1 MVHVELKNLL
11 KKFGSFTAVDHINLS
26 IRKGEFVSLLGGS
39 GCGKTTT
46 LRMVAGF
53 EDPTEGEIFVD
64 GTVINNTPAKSRNMG
79 MVFQSYALFPTKTVS
94 ENIGFGLK
102 VRKTEPNKIKQMVN
116 KLLALAHMDNL
127 SERYPAQLSG
137 GQQQR
142 VALLRALAI
151 EPTVLL
157 LDEPLSNLDAK
168 LRITMRNEIKKM
180 QSNLNITTIYV
191 THDQEEALVVS
202 DKIAVMNQGRIH
214 QIGSPIDIYTK
225 PADRFVADF
234 IGISNFLNCEIIDA
248 DTIRCEDTLLKIQF
262 HNTRKSGDKVTLS
275 FRPEHINL
283 STKDIEPE
291 NHDERLTLV
300 VTITLEVFLGTNVRL
315 EAITKGGQTILID
328 IPLELKRE
336 LGCKIGDQAIL
347 SVSSDYLN
355 IFLNGDAGQ

>member
-1 MVHVELKNLL
+1 MVHVELKNLS
-11 KKFGSFTAVDHINLS
+11 KKFGSFTAVDQINLS

-53 EDPTEGEIFVD
+53 EGPTEGQIFVD
-64 GTVINNTPAKSRNMG
+64 GTVINDTPAKLRNMG

-94 ENIGFGLK
+94 ENIAFGLK
-102 VRKTEPNKIKQMVN
+102 VRKTKPDKIKKTVA
-116 KLLALAHMDNL
+116 KLLALAHMDDL
-127 SERYPAQLSG
+127 AERYPAQLSG

-168 LRITMRNEIKKM
+168 LRITMRNEIKKI

-234 IGISNFLNCEIIDA
+234 IGISNFLDCEVA
-248 DTIRCEDTLLKIQF
+248 GTDTIRCEDTLLKIQF
-262 HNTRKSGDKVTLS
+262 RNVKKSGDKITLS
-275 FRPEHINL
+275 FRPEHITL
-283 STKDIEPE
+283 SKKGLEPS
-291 NHDERLTLV
+291 NPDGRLILT
-300 VTITLEVFLGTNVRL
+300 VTIAFEVFLGTNVRL

-336 LGCKIGDQAIL
+336 LDCKIGNQAIL

-355 IFLNGDAGQ
+355 IF

>member
-79 MVFQSYALFPTKTVS
+79 MVFQSYALFPTNTVS

-116 KLLALAHMDNL
+116 KLLELAHMDNL

-142 VALLRALAI
+142 VALLRAL
-151 EPTVLL
+151 
-157 LDEPLSNLDAK
+157 
-168 LRITMRNEIKKM
+168 
-180 QSNLNITTIYV
+180 
-191 THDQEEALVVS
+191 
-202 DKIAVMNQGRIH
+202 
-214 QIGSPIDIYTK
+214 
-225 PADRFVADF
+225 
-234 IGISNFLNCEIIDA
+234 
-248 DTIRCEDTLLKIQF
+248 
-262 HNTRKSGDKVTLS
+262 
-275 FRPEHINL
+275 
-283 STKDIEPE
+283 
-291 NHDERLTLV
+291 
-300 VTITLEVFLGTNVRL
+300 
-315 EAITKGGQTILID
+315 
-328 IPLELKRE
+328 
-336 LGCKIGDQAIL
+336 
-347 SVSSDYLN
+347 
-355 IFLNGDAGQ
+355 